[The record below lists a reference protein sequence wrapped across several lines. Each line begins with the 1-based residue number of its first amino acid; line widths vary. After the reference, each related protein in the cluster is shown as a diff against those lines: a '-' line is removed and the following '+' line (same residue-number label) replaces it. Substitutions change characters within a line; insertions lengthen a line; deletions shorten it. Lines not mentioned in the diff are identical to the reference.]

1 MNLGRVQQAVDA
13 GRIEAGA
20 TVTVETLIAAGI
32 CARARDGVK
41 LLGVGELTT
50 KLTFEVTRASK
61 SAIEGVEKAGGAVTV
76 TYGDGVSTRGK
87 PTRVVA

>member
-1 MNLGRVQQAVDA
+1 M
-13 GRIEAGA
+13 
-20 TVTVETLIAAGI
+20 
-32 CARARDGVK
+32 K

-61 SAIEGVEKAGGAVTV
+61 SAIEGVEKAGGSVAV

-87 PTRVVA
+87 PARVVA